1 MKNLLTFIGLAM
13 IMVLSLFL
21 AVITGDYGPW
31 YFAWLVGTTM
41 VVLIAAAGAIMFD
54 SQDEEQQKKPGSTH

>member
-1 MKNLLTFIGLAM
+1 MKGLLTLITGTVILAFA
-13 IMVLSLFL
+13 LFL

-41 VVLIAAAGAIMFD
+41 IVLISAAGAAMFD
-54 SQDEEQQKKPGSTH
+54 HQDEELDQKGISSR